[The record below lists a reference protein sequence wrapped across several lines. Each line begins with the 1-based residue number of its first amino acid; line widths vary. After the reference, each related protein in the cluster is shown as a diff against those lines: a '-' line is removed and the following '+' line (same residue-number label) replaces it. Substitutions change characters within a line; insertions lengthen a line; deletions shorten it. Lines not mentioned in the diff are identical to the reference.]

1 MLFQRLDWRVWN
13 IHHLVVWM
21 EPQEMDWIVRT
32 QIVIEPPAQLPSM
45 FQLISYFRDH
55 QVCEL
60 HVDLGLVLDLQNSLE
75 DRVSVRNPDVFP
87 DKTCLSV
94 PLEVNRN
101 TVQEIIHHSYRVRSI
116 VAVRDEDIDQA
127 IPSRLNPDIVRK
139 LHEYCRLII
148 RIRET
153 LTAMTQGQ
161 CGNFGWHHI
170 RTFHLPPL
178 AYVKVLTVRAVM

>member
-1 MLFQRLDWRVWN
+1 
-13 IHHLVVWM
+13 
-21 EPQEMDWIVRT
+21 
-32 QIVIEPPAQLPSM
+32 
-45 FQLISYFRDH
+45 
-55 QVCEL
+55 
-60 HVDLGLVLDLQNSLE
+60 
-75 DRVSVRNPDVFP
+75 
-87 DKTCLSV
+87 
-94 PLEVNRN
+94 
-101 TVQEIIHHSYRVRSI
+101 VRSI

-178 AYVKVLTVRAVM
+178 AYVKVLTVRAVMEDYAVSNIVMIWDTLETVYRLESVGRSDRLDIDPRTLIRHHRLCDVLNNEGLHFFWMTEQVPP